1 MEGHYNGVLLNSG
14 QKIYKI
20 SRAHKTFLTTELICV
35 LSQLKENGQKNLKQI
50 KLNKRFIYLI
60 SPTKIKDDDFYIKLD
75 LVLSSKKISFFQ
87 LRLKKETTKN
97 KISIGKKIKKI
108 CKKHKVNFIIND
120 EPMLAKKLN
129 SDGCHLGQK
138 DMNIRKARKIL
149 KGKII
154 GVTCHNA
161 INLAEKAIKDGAD
174 YLAFGAFYSSKT
186 KKNKYK
192 ANIKILNSVKKI
204 TNIPI
209 VAIGGIKLSN
219 YKKLLLNKANFLAIS
234 DYIWNNKKYKPI
246 DAIKKLK

>member
-1 MEGHYNGVLLNSG
+1 ML
-14 QKIYKI
+14 
-20 SRAHKTFLTTELICV
+20 
-35 LSQLKENGQKNLKQI
+35 LKENGRQNLKQNKTNKKFVYLVSPNNI
-50 KLNKRFIYLI
+50 KN
-60 SPTKIKDDDFYIKLD
+60 DFFYSELEQ
-75 LVLSSKKISFFQ
+75 VLRSKKVSFFQ
-87 LRLKKETTKN
+87 LRLKKETNKN
-97 KISIGKKIKKI
+97 IYFIGKKIKKI
-108 CKKHKVNFIIND
+108 CKKYKVKFLIND
-120 EPMLAKKLN
+120 NPILAKQLN
-129 SDGCHLGQK
+129 ADGCHLGQK

-234 DYIWNNKKYKPI
+234 DYIWNNKKYKPLE
-246 DAIKKLK
+246 AIKKLK